1 MLQIFQTVEDELQE
15 NDQFSEGCWAA
26 LTKPTNEELQQVA
39 QETGIDIDD
48 LRAPLDD
55 EERSRIEQEDDY
67 VVVLVDI
74 PSLDEKDRYV
84 TIPLGIY
91 MTKQLIGVPGGDA
104 GTQSIYE

>member
-55 EERSRIEQEDDY
+55 EER
-67 VVVLVDI
+67 
-74 PSLDEKDRYV
+74 
-84 TIPLGIY
+84 
-91 MTKQLIGVPGGDA
+91 
-104 GTQSIYE
+104 